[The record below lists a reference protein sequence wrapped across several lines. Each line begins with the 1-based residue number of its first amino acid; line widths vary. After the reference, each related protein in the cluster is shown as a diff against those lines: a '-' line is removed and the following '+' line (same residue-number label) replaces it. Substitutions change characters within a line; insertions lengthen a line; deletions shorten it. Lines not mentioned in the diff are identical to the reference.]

1 MYSWDRE
8 LEELLEDKLN
18 EQCVSQVGTKASR
31 HKSK

>member
-18 EQCVSQVGTKASR
+18 EQWVSQRDSPMGIPLDL
-31 HKSK
+31 